1 MEEEMKNETMEVEA
15 TEEKIWN
22 DIQALADA
30 EQPEVEEKSGSG
42 FGLLLGGL
50 VTLAVGGGVAWLLKR
65 RAKKRKEESPSVVDG
80 EAKEVEEESDE
91 DEETDEVDDSDFMV
105 EEESK

>member
-1 MEEEMKNETMEVEA
+1 MEEMKNETMEVEA
-15 TEEKIWN
+15 TEEKTWN
-22 DIQALADA
+22 DIQELADS
-30 EQPEVEEKSGSG
+30 EVTLPEEKSGSG

-50 VTLAVGGGVAWLLKR
+50 ATLALGGGVAWLLKK
-65 RAKKRKEESPSVVDG
+65 RAKKRKEESPSEVIDG

-91 DEETDEVDDSDFMV
+91 DEETDEASDSDSMV